1 MKKGLIILYTG
12 AGKGKTSAALG
23 QIFRAIGH
31 GMKICMIQFVKG
43 RWKTGEM
50 KTAEKFSDLL
60 EFHIKGRGFIFNS
73 KNVDKHIKAGKDA
86 WEFAKKKIFSDK
98 YELIVLD
105 ELTYLI
111 KYKIFKEDEI
121 LQVLRNKPK
130 RLHILITGR
139 DATEGLIESS
149 DIVSKIENIKHPF
162 QKGIKAQKGIEF

>member
-1 MKKGLIILYTG
+1 MRKGLIILYTG

-31 GMKICMIQFVKG
+31 GMKICMIQFIKG

-50 KTAEKFSDLL
+50 KTAEKFPDLL
-60 EFHIKGRGFIFNS
+60 EFHIKGKGFTFNS
-73 KNVDKHIKAGKDA
+73 KKIDKHIKAGKDA

-111 KYKIFKEDEI
+111 KYKIIKEDEI
-121 LQVLRNKPK
+121 LIVLRNKPK

-149 DIVSKIENIKHPF
+149 DIVSKIENVKHPF

>member
-1 MKKGLIILYTG
+1 VSKGLIILYTG

-50 KTAEKFSDLL
+50 KTAEKLSDLL
-60 EFHIKGRGFIFNS
+60 EFHVKGRGFIFNS
-73 KNVDKHIKAGKDA
+73 KNIEKHIKAGKDA

-121 LQVLRNKPK
+121 LLVLRNKPK
-130 RLHILITGR
+130 RLHVVITGR

-149 DIVSKIENIKHPF
+149 DIVSKIENMKHSF
-162 QKGIKAQKGIEF
+162 QKGIKGQKGIEF